1 MEEMKLTQVAAQ
13 LYTCRDSLQDAA
25 GIAKTLTRLREI
37 GYTAVQASGLGPI
50 SYADFDRILSDTGM
64 LCCATH
70 EGGNDILNSP
80 EKVVERLRTLRCK
93 ITAYPFPQGIDL
105 SDGKSVGE
113 WIAKL
118 QQAGEVLAE
127 AGQIL
132 CYHNHNHEFRKLGGE
147 VILDLI
153 YNGTFENRPPGRV
166 GYLLGSIRWRGQ
178 HRVVQETGGPA
189 SDHSPEG
196 FSDHVRE
203 QADVVRN
210 RGRPPRFQGNHS
222 GGGGGWVRM
231 VRRRAGHVSRGPG
244 RFARREL
251 PVYPGASGF
260 VRFLFNRMR
269 QRTHPSFGACG

>member
-50 SYADFDRILSDTGM
+50 SYADFDRILSNTGM
-64 LCCATH
+64 VCCATH

-105 SDGKSVGE
+105 SDSKIVKE
-113 WIAKL
+113 WIGRL
-118 QQAGEVLAE
+118 QRAGEVLAE

-132 CYHNHNHEFRKLGGE
+132 CYHNHNHEFRKLDGE

-153 YNGTFENRPPGRV
+153 YNGTSRTALQGELDT
-166 GYLLGSIRWRGQ
+166 YW
-178 HRVVQETGGPA
+178 VQY
-189 SDHSPEG
+189 
-196 FSDHVRE
+196 
-203 QADVVRN
+203 
-210 RGRPPRFQGNHS
+210 
-222 GGGGGWVRM
+222 GGGDNIAWCRKLEGLLPIILLKDFQTTSENKPMWCEIG
-231 VRRRAGHVSRGPG
+231 AGVLDFKAIIPAAEEAGCEWFVVEQDTCPGDPVDSLAASFRYIQKHLVS
-244 RFARREL
+244 
-251 PVYPGASGF
+251 
-260 VRFLFNRMR
+260 
-269 QRTHPSFGACG
+269 